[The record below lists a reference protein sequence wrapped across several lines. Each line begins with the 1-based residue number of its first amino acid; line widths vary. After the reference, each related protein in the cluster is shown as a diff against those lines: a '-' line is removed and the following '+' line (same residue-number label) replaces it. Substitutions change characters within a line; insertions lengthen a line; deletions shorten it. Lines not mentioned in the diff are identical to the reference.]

1 MHDLH
6 PYSTRQEIARYC
18 ELCQEHK
25 VLQVSVDAETLQ
37 NIGNRVGQ
45 NPASG
50 VVIFL
55 GIKFAKK

>member
-6 PYSTRQEIARYC
+6 PYSTRQEIAR
-18 ELCQEHK
+18 LCQAHK

-50 VVIFL
+50 VVFFL
-55 GIKFAKK
+55 GIKFAKKWKQ